1 MNVSIQELSDFLDEV
16 KRNEDDL
23 HEEYKDYRLGMIG
36 DLTKAKQLSYNVA
49 DHALGAVDAFVGS
62 LQINRLG
69 LPKEFYEQYVQMRNR
84 LKEDLYSTISEAHLK
99 IGRGF
104 DDEV

>member
-16 KRNEDDL
+16 KRNENEL
-23 HEEYKDYRLGMIG
+23 LEEYKDSRLVMIG
-36 DLTKAKQLSYNVA
+36 DLTKAKQLSYDVA

-62 LQINRLG
+62 LEINRLG
-69 LPKEFYEQYVQMRNR
+69 LPKEFYERYVQMRNK
-84 LKEDLYSTISEAHLK
+84 LKEDLYNTISEAHFK